1 MHIFHWFPFSP
12 CVFHTQ
18 RNNVTDIFT
27 FYSFGFFFVYNL
39 FAFESLDIKHLR
51 SYKYMR
57 ECMWYVMC
65 IQCAYSHR
73 PILATTRHA
82 CVCFY
87 VSIIAVV
94 SVTVLRIKIF
104 FDSLAHNN
112 NLLKSFFQIYFLR
125 SRYHV
130 SRWWRSNS
138 YLFCCFRFWGAHTKF
153 AYMCVYWRF
162 WIGYSQI
169 LSCPVNMKW
178 KETWKKSKSF
188 YTNTNAC
195 SRIHIK

>member
-1 MHIFHWFPFSP
+1 MHIFHWFPFSRYAY
-12 CVFHTQ
+12 HTQ

-65 IQCAYSHR
+65 IQSAYR
-73 PILATTRHA
+73 NQPILVTTRHA

-94 SVTVLRIKIF
+94 LSVTVLRIKIF

-112 NLLKSFFQIYFLR
+112 NLLKSFFQIFFPSLPLPRFMVVAVEFLFVLLLSILR
-125 SRYHV
+125 CSYKIRIYV
-130 SRWWRSNS
+130 CVLDILNRLFSNS
-138 YLFCCFRFWGAHTKF
+138 
-153 AYMCVYWRF
+153 
-162 WIGYSQI
+162 
-169 LSCPVNMKW
+169 
-178 KETWKKSKSF
+178 
-188 YTNTNAC
+188 
-195 SRIHIK
+195 